1 MKCNRFLRG
10 YVQEDI
16 VIPKSILQRLNS
28 GLPIV
33 YPTSTLPAL
42 GCLPNADALDQ
53 LFKTKHRDEMKVVSL
68 GVSSLLQASEI
79 VHVPDIA
86 EQILSDF
93 EPGSLTLIL
102 PAKNTLDARLGG
114 DSVAVRVL
122 CNTHARALVEMTGPL
137 TATSANLSGCE
148 VLKDCEEAARAL
160 NLPNDAAVKGKCVGG
175 APSTLIAW
183 NVSGHASNV
192 PNWTVLREG
201 KVSEED
207 IQAWSAKK
215 T

>member
-16 VIPKSILQRLNS
+16 VIPKSILQRLSS
-28 GLPIV
+28 GLPII

-53 LFKTKHRDEMKVVSL
+53 LFKTKNREEMKVVSL

-79 VHVPDIA
+79 VHVPEMA
-86 EQILSDF
+86 EQILRDF
-93 EPGSLTLIL
+93 DPGSLTLIL
-102 PAKNTLDARLGG
+102 PAKEALDARLGG
-114 DSVAVRVL
+114 NSIAVRVL
-122 CNTHARALVEMTGPL
+122 CNAHARALVEMTGPL
-137 TATSANLSGCE
+137 TATSANLSGRE
-148 VLKDCEEAARAL
+148 VLKDCVEAARAL
-160 NLPNDAAVKGKCVGG
+160 NLPKDAALEGKCVGG

>member
-1 MKCNRFLRG
+1 M
-10 YVQEDI
+10 QEDI
-16 VIPKSILQRLNS
+16 VIPESILQRLS
-28 GLPIV
+28 RGLPII

-79 VHVPDIA
+79 VHVPEMA
-86 EQILSDF
+86 EQILGDF

-102 PAKNTLDARLGG
+102 PAKEKLDARLGG
-114 DSVAVRVL
+114 NSVAVRVL
-122 CNTHARALVEMTGPL
+122 CNAHARALVEMTGPL

-148 VLKDCEEAARAL
+148 VLKDCAEAARAL
-160 NLPNDAAVKGKCVGG
+160 NLPIDAALEGKCVGG

-192 PNWTVLREG
+192 PNWTVVREG
-201 KVSEED
+201 KVSEGD
-207 IQAWSAKK
+207 IQEWS
-215 T
+215 TRRT